1 MCLLFIFKNNINIK
15 FIIMTTSIDNLDINI
30 EKTEKVDDLQDPLVK
45 ELLNNMSKNI
55 SEPQKIN
62 QNISEIK
69 QIPQYIS
76 SPPQIIYKKDENY
89 IDYNIL
95 LLSIIMFIIV
105 ILILNSSI
113 ITNILET
120 TSNEYLINNELYVK
134 YILIIISFYM
144 LQKNK

>member
-1 MCLLFIFKNNINIK
+1 MCLLFIFKNNMNIK

-113 ITNILET
+113 ITNILDT

>member
-95 LLSIIMFIIV
+95 LLSIMMFIIV

-113 ITNILET
+113 ITNILDT

>member
-45 ELLNNMSKNI
+45 ELLSNMSKNI

-113 ITNILET
+113 ITNILDT

>member
-55 SEPQKIN
+55 SEPQKI
-62 QNISEIK
+62 SEIK

-113 ITNILET
+113 ITNILDT

>member
-55 SEPQKIN
+55 SEPQKI
-62 QNISEIK
+62 SEIK

-120 TSNEYLINNELYVK
+120 ISNENLINNELYVK

>member
-1 MCLLFIFKNNINIK
+1 MCLLFIFKNNMNIK

-55 SEPQKIN
+55 TEPQK
-62 QNISEIK
+62 ISEIK
-69 QIPQYIS
+69 QIPEYIS

-120 TSNEYLINNELYVK
+120 ISNEYLINNELYVK

>member
-1 MCLLFIFKNNINIK
+1 
-15 FIIMTTSIDNLDINI
+15 MTTSIDNLDINI

-55 SEPQKIN
+55 TEPQK
-62 QNISEIK
+62 ISEIK
-69 QIPQYIS
+69 QIPEYIS

-120 TSNEYLINNELYVK
+120 ISNEYLINNELYVK

>member
-1 MCLLFIFKNNINIK
+1 
-15 FIIMTTSIDNLDINI
+15 MTTSIDNLDINI
-30 EKTEKVDDLQDPLVK
+30 EKTEKIDDLQDPLVK

-55 SEPQKIN
+55 SEPQK
-62 QNISEIK
+62 ISEIK

-95 LLSIIMFIIV
+95 LLLIIIFIIV

-120 TSNEYLINNELYVK
+120 ISNENLINNELYVK